1 MFWKSL
7 DHQGISAKQADK
19 RQFQAKTLQ
28 NEVQVKYEEQRRQ
41 RLNSYNIVPKHQAE
55 YVFQDIDV
63 LIDASHLLLTYA
75 EQAHSTDFPR
85 LTTFIRDFVPL
96 FFGLDQEAFQ
106 QRIRE
111 VFDSTSQEEAEDDV
125 ATTDDSTA
133 SRGRKMNGKRAGLLR
148 DVLEKG
154 RSGQS
159 NHESVLPRSR
169 ASTPGAGDGPADE
182 DISVSD
188 EVLENTWLNHPVE
201 GNVRRKQNIKPS
213 EPYKRTV
220 FNLYAN
226 LPIYCFFRMFV
237 ILYERLYNLK
247 LNESGVHETVR
258 RAKAKKAANDLRI
271 IDKVPGDYFADTTSS
286 ANYYNQMLVMLEDLV
301 KGEGGMDMVHLEE
314 VLRRY
319 YLHSGWMLYSFD
331 KLLSALVRFAIAILS
346 NDGKEKSW
354 DILQLFQKDRKKEM
368 TTHQD
373 ELAYRKQVEKYI
385 KDGDVYRI
393 TYVRYSLYLKKL
405 PQLTNPDSTV
415 SYLDDPDPET
425 LRLNL

>member
-28 NEVQVKYEEQRRQ
+28 NEIQVKFEEQKRQ
-41 RLNSYNIVPKHQAE
+41 RLNSFHVVPKHQAE
-55 YVFQDIDV
+55 YVFQDMEV
-63 LIDASHLLLTYA
+63 LMDASHLLLTYA
-75 EQAHSTDFPR
+75 EQGHSSDFPR
-85 LTTFIRDFVPL
+85 LTTFIRDFVPQ
-96 FFGLDQEAFQ
+96 FFGLDQEAFR

-111 VFDSTSQEEAEDDV
+111 VFDSPPNEEVDEG
-125 ATTDDSTA
+125 TTADESA
-133 SRGRKMNGKRAGLLR
+133 VPRGRKMNGRRADLLR
-148 DVLEKG
+148 DVLERG
-154 RSGQS
+154 RGSQPKDDGIAS
-159 NHESVLPRSR
+159 RSR
-169 ASTPGAGDGPADE
+169 ASTPGAGDATVDE
-182 DISVSD
+182 EMSVSD
-188 EVLENTWLNHPVE
+188 ETVENTWLNHPIE
-201 GNVRRKQNIKPS
+201 GNIRHQQNVKPN

-220 FNLYAN
+220 YNLYAN

-247 LNESGVHETVR
+247 LNEGGVHETVR
-258 RAKAKKAANDLRI
+258 RAKAKKAAIELKI
-271 IDKVPGDYFADTTSS
+271 VDKVPSDYFKDTSSS

-301 KGEGGMDMVHLEE
+301 RGEGNMDMAHLEE

-331 KLLSALVRFAIAILS
+331 KLLSALVRFAIAILG

-368 TTHQD
+368 TIHQD
-373 ELAYRKQVEKYI
+373 ELAYRRQVEKYV

-393 TYVRYSLYLKKL
+393 SYVSISYRFRAGTCSRHSRMNPRACQPSASLNAR
-405 PQLTNPDSTV
+405 T
-415 SYLDDPDPET
+415 
-425 LRLNL
+425 